1 MSSAISLG
9 NWDSLCSSL
18 FFLGM
23 GLGPRMKWDGAV
35 EFFVPTIA
43 PKILLF
49 DSSGEEEGLD
59 VLRPSSW
66 LVKSYPP
73 LVLGP
78 FRLSKACFWHFG
90 IWGASSLN
98 SGGSV
103 LPTLDSVMVIQR
115 WGFLQLLWAGKSVR
129 LF

>member
-1 MSSAISLG
+1 MSLG

-73 LVLGP
+73 SVP
-78 FRLSKACFWHFG
+78 ESFRLSKARPWRFG
-90 IWGASSLN
+90 IRGASLLN
-98 SGGSV
+98 SGSSMF
-103 LPTLDSVMVIQR
+103 PTLDSVMVIQR
-115 WGFLQLLWAGKSVR
+115 
-129 LF
+129 

>member
-1 MSSAISLG
+1 MSLG

-23 GLGPRMKWDGAV
+23 GLGPRMKWVGAV
-35 EFFVPTIA
+35 EFFVPIIA

-49 DSSGEEEGLD
+49 DSSDEEEGLD

-73 LVLGP
+73 LVSGP

-90 IWGASSLN
+90 IRGASSLN

-103 LPTLDSVMVIQR
+103 LPTLDGMMVIQR
-115 WGFLQLLWAGKSVR
+115 WGFLQLLWAGKSMR